1 MEILMLLICL
11 AVAGMYLTG
20 NILLTVILVRYP
32 GREKATDTPQQEQ
45 EDSPS
50 AEARRRY
57 EQGFLNLIQYDGRP
71 NRDKEREH
79 T

>member
-11 AVAGMYLTG
+11 AVAGMYLTVS
-20 NILLTVILVRYP
+20 ILLTVVLVRYL
-32 GREKATDTPQQEQ
+32 GREKSVDTPQQEQ
-45 EDSPS
+45 EESP
-50 AEARRRY
+50 AVEARRRY
-57 EQGFLNLIQYDGRP
+57 EQGFLNLMQYDGRP